1 MIIKMISEETLTTSD
16 LNSRK
21 IVYAKADSYV
31 GGKNN
36 LVETLINYV
45 PQEFASY
52 YEPFF
57 GGGSMYWNLKLR
69 GRIYRAI
76 ISDSNPELINFL
88 KVVRDR
94 FQDLH
99 DELHNYAN
107 LHGSDQYYRIRRL
120 FNKLKNYS
128 NRSTEI
134 AAMFFYLN
142 RNSYNGLWRNNK
154 KGEFNVPY
162 GFYKKYWIP
171 SFDDLVTYSSL
182 LQGTKILNTDFS
194 NAVKDCKQEDFVY
207 FDPPYYNERDYG
219 FTKYCKANFTVWD
232 HERLKET
239 IDHLTSKRVLA
250 MESNYDVS
258 LVRNL
263 YENYRKITIEVC
275 HTISCKSISRMN
287 FRELIITNYET
298 SSLR

>member
-1 MIIKMISEETLTTSD
+1 MISYQYKNARVRIPNLI
-16 LNSRK
+16 K
-21 IVYAKADSYV
+21 WA

-36 LVETLINYV
+36 LVEILANHI
-45 PQEFASY
+45 PQGFATY

-57 GGGSMYWNLKLR
+57 GGGSLYWNLRLR
-69 GRIYRAI
+69 GRIDRAV

-94 FQDLH
+94 FQDLY
-99 DELHNYAN
+99 DELRSYADLQESN
-107 LHGSDQYYRIRRL
+107 QYYRIRDL
-120 FNKLKNYS
+120 FNSLKNDS
-128 NRSTEI
+128 NMSTEI

-162 GFYKKYWIP
+162 GSYKKYWVP
-171 SFDDLVTYSSL
+171 SFDDLVTYSNL

-194 NAVKDCKQEDFVY
+194 NTVKYCKQEDFVY

-219 FTKYCKANFTVWD
+219 FTNYCKANFTASD

-239 IDHLTSKRVLA
+239 IDRLTSKRVLV
-250 MESNYDVS
+250 MESNYETK

-263 YENYRKITIEVC
+263 YENYSKITIEVR
-275 HTISCKSISRMN
+275 HNISCKLSSRMN
-287 FRELIITNYET
+287 FKELIITNY
-298 SSLR
+298 